1 MPPEAPPTGWLARRS
16 TQPERM
22 DDECTEYEDY
32 RRCLADLAGVNRL
45 TFTHRATLDW
55 LRREAA
61 GLTTF
66 SLLDVACGYGDFL
79 RSVRRWARRSGK
91 QARLVGLDRHPW
103 SARAAREATPPG
115 NDGMDDIDY
124 VTADVFAWQPETPF
138 DFIVSSQFLHHLTD
152 AEAASFVAWQ
162 ERHARSGW
170 LVSDIHRHKLA
181 YLGFPILGRAARW
194 DELVRWDGRV
204 SIARGWR
211 PAELRAVALAAGL
224 RAEDVTVHRHPPFRL
239 SLSRTR
245 SRDR

>member
-1 MPPEAPPTGWLARRS
+1 MTGWLARRS

-22 DDECTEYEDY
+22 DAECTEYEDY
-32 RRCLADLAGVNRL
+32 RRCLADLAGVNRF
-45 TFTHRATLDW
+45 TFTHRATLAW

-61 GLTTF
+61 ALATF

-79 RSVRRWARRSGK
+79 RSVSRWARRSGK

-103 SARAAREATPPG
+103 SARAASEATQPEE
-115 NDGMDDIDY
+115 DITY
-124 VTADVFAWQPETPF
+124 VTADVFAWRPKAPF

-152 AEAASFVAWQ
+152 TEAAAFLAWQ
-162 ERHARSGW
+162 ERHATRGW
-170 LVSDIHRHKLA
+170 LVSDIHRHPLA
-181 YLGFPILGRAARW
+181 YLGFPVLARAARW

-211 PAELRAVALAAGL
+211 PAELRALAVAAGL
-224 RAEDVTVHRHPPFRL
+224 RPEDVTVRRHSPFRL

-245 SRDR
+245 PQDP